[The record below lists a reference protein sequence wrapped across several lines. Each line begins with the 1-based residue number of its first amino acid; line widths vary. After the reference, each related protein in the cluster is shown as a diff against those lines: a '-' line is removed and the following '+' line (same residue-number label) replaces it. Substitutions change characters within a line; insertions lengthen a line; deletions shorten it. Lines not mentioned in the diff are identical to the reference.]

1 MADYDVS
8 EALSKIEDM
17 LISSMIRNLRHH
29 LDLEKQEGISYTQWQ
44 AEQLAA
50 LADFRES
57 TNTALGDYFKE
68 FNERIGEALRK
79 AYEAGGTEQETK
91 ILEALRN
98 GWKRRPHSGQL
109 SGSFFRINE
118 RRLNAYIA
126 SVKNDMER
134 AEYALMRMAD
144 DQYRKAIF
152 NAGVAYNTGAVTLP
166 QAVDQATNDFLS
178 RGLNCIEYR
187 NGRRVNIDT
196 YAEMAVRTSV
206 TRSYLQ
212 GESAK
217 RDEWGVNTVVVNKRG
232 VACPKCLQYVG
243 RVFYDDV
250 YGHVKPQDGKYPL
263 LSSAIAGG
271 LYHPNC
277 KDIHTTYFEGIST
290 PPEPLT
296 AVEEQKAAEVYDLE
310 QRQRYHERQIRKYKR
325 LSEWTNDPQERQKYS
340 ARLADWQKLN
350 ADFVEKHGDVLKR
363 RREREVARD
372 IRPRVPA
379 PPELSENIREYSKT
393 EGMLNAMR
401 QSAEKDESAQF
412 ERYRETLG
420 DMAPDSLDKFM
431 DIRYNKPDEWNSM
444 KADYRTVS
452 RYTVDGD
459 VPPEK
464 ILELDRAAWQTKQT
478 GFDESK
484 YRGRTRSTVND
495 MKRGGNAAVMELDGK
510 TYFAHSKASV
520 PGEPEFDSYRGEY
533 ELVGLRRDRKFKT
546 LALGDGVPREHDTEA
561 KFLEFVAS
569 VKKPTDTF
577 EVTILSEKH
586 ICESCQGVVEQF
598 RKMYPNAK
606 VNIVSG
612 KPGYNGDPSGR
623 WTWKYRKRVK

>member
-17 LISSMIRNLRHH
+17 LISSMMRNLRHH

-68 FNERIGEALRK
+68 FNERIGEALQR

-91 ILEALRN
+91 ILEALRK
-98 GWKRRPHSGQL
+98 GWKRRPHTGQL

-126 SVKNDMER
+126 SVKSDMER

-178 RGLNCIEYR
+178 RGLNCIQYR
-187 NGRRVNIDT
+187 NGRRVNIDA

-217 RDEWGVNTVVVNKRG
+217 RDEWGVNTVIVNRRG
-232 VACPKCLQYVG
+232 TACPRCLQYVG

-250 YGHVKPQDGKYPL
+250 YGHVKPQDGRYPL

-277 KDIHTTYFEGIST
+277 KDIHTTYFEGVST

-296 AVEEQKAAEVYDLE
+296 KAEEQKAAEVYDLE
-310 QRQRYHERQIRKYKR
+310 QRQRYNERQIRKYKR
-325 LSEWTNDPQERQKYS
+325 LSEWTNDPQDKQKYS
-340 ARLADWQKLN
+340 ARLSGWQKLN

-372 IRPRVPA
+372 LRPRVPA
-379 PPELSENIREYSKT
+379 PPELLSGKSGVDKSGESGIIKSGSDSVALEYQRYGRNKTTLVNKTYIDGGEYRRKYDNATENTKVNKSLYDCAKQALKHRSGTVYEDMYWIDSETGDIIASEINSQTQQKIVYSEATKKVVSSHEKNKIIT
-393 EGMLNAMR
+393 VHTHPNSMPPSAADFNSCYRNGYKRGYVACHDGKVFAYTSEQEISEELYSLYISSYISEGM
-401 QSAEKDESAQF
+401 S
-412 ERYRETLG
+412 
-420 DMAPDSLDKFM
+420 
-431 DIRYNKPDEWNSM
+431 
-444 KADYRTVS
+444 
-452 RYTVDGD
+452 
-459 VPPEK
+459 
-464 ILELDRAAWQTKQT
+464 
-478 GFDESK
+478 
-484 YRGRTRSTVND
+484 
-495 MKRGGNAAVMELDGK
+495 
-510 TYFAHSKASV
+510 
-520 PGEPEFDSYRGEY
+520 EY
-533 ELVGLRRDRKFKT
+533 EAQIKT
-546 LALGDGVPREHDTEA
+546 LEKLKENHLID
-561 KFLEFVAS
+561 FW
-569 VKKPTDTF
+569 
-577 EVTILSEKH
+577 EVT
-586 ICESCQGVVEQF
+586 
-598 RKMYPNAK
+598 
-606 VNIVSG
+606 
-612 KPGYNGDPSGR
+612 
-623 WTWKYRKRVK
+623 

>member
-17 LISSMIRNLRHH
+17 LISSMMRNLRHH

-91 ILEALRN
+91 ILEALRK

-178 RGLNCIEYR
+178 RGLNCIQYR
-187 NGRRVNIDT
+187 NGRRVNIDA

-217 RDEWGVNTVVVNKRG
+217 RDEWGVNTVIVNKRG
-232 VACPKCLQYVG
+232 TACPKCLQYVG

-277 KDIHTTYFEGIST
+277 KDIHTTYFEGVST

-296 AVEEQKAAEVYDLE
+296 KAEEQKAAEVYGLE

-325 LSEWTNDPQERQKYS
+325 LAEWTNDPQERQKYS

-372 IRPRVPA
+372 LRPRVPV
-379 PPELSENIREYSKT
+379 PPELLSGKSGVDKSAESGIIKSGSDSVALEYQRYGRNKTTLVNKTYIDGGEYRRKYDNATENTKVNKSLYDCAKQALKHRSGTVYEDMYWIDSETGDIIASEINSQTQQKIVYSEATKKVVSSHEKNKIIT
-393 EGMLNAMR
+393 VHTHPNSMPPSAADFNSCYRNGYKRGYVACHDGKVFAYTSEQEISEELYSLYISSYISEGM
-401 QSAEKDESAQF
+401 S
-412 ERYRETLG
+412 
-420 DMAPDSLDKFM
+420 
-431 DIRYNKPDEWNSM
+431 
-444 KADYRTVS
+444 
-452 RYTVDGD
+452 
-459 VPPEK
+459 
-464 ILELDRAAWQTKQT
+464 
-478 GFDESK
+478 
-484 YRGRTRSTVND
+484 
-495 MKRGGNAAVMELDGK
+495 
-510 TYFAHSKASV
+510 
-520 PGEPEFDSYRGEY
+520 EY
-533 ELVGLRRDRKFKT
+533 EAQIKT
-546 LALGDGVPREHDTEA
+546 LEKLKENHLID
-561 KFLEFVAS
+561 FW
-569 VKKPTDTF
+569 
-577 EVTILSEKH
+577 EVT
-586 ICESCQGVVEQF
+586 
-598 RKMYPNAK
+598 
-606 VNIVSG
+606 
-612 KPGYNGDPSGR
+612 
-623 WTWKYRKRVK
+623 

>member
-8 EALSKIEDM
+8 GALSKIEDM
-17 LISSMIRNLRHH
+17 LISSMMRNLRHH

-91 ILEALRN
+91 ILEALRR

-166 QAVDQATNDFLS
+166 QAVDQAANDFLS
-178 RGLNCIEYR
+178 RGLNCIQYR
-187 NGRRVNIDT
+187 NGRRVNIDA

-217 RDEWGVNTVVVNKRG
+217 RDEWGVNTVIVNRRG
-232 VACPKCLQYVG
+232 AACPKCLQYVG

-277 KDIHTTYFEGIST
+277 KDIHTTYFEGVST

-296 AVEEQKAAEVYDLE
+296 KAEEQKAAEVYGLE
-310 QRQRYHERQIRKYKR
+310 QRQRYNERQIRRYKR

-340 ARLADWQKLN
+340 ARLSGWQKLN
-350 ADFVEKHGDVLKR
+350 ADFVETHGDVLKR

-372 IRPRVPA
+372 LRPRVPA
-379 PPELSENIREYSKT
+379 PPELPVGTGVDKSGESGIIEMTRRKDGAHRRTNTRGMQVIDKPTYDKLTADFLKHDGLIIRGE
-393 EGMLNAMR
+393 EAAR
-401 QSAEKDESAQF
+401 H
-412 ERYRETLG
+412 LG
-420 DMAPDSLDKFM
+420 DTHYASYLPSLNTAF
-431 DIRYNKPDEWNSM
+431 IRDDATISEVLEEMYHAEQDRKKM
-444 KADYRTVS
+444 F
-452 RYTVDGD
+452 GD
-459 VPPEK
+459 TLTPEV
-464 ILELDRAAWQTKQT
+464 L
-478 GFDESK
+478 
-484 YRGRTRSTVND
+484 
-495 MKRGGNAAVMELDGK
+495 
-510 TYFAHSKASV
+510 
-520 PGEPEFDSYRGEY
+520 
-533 ELVGLRRDRKFKT
+533 LRREIDAQKHL
-546 LALGDGVPREHDTEA
+546 LA
-561 KFLEFVAS
+561 
-569 VKKPTDTF
+569 
-577 EVTILSEKH
+577 LSEKYK
-586 ICESCQGVVEQF
+586 IPPEEIEVTKGNLEQYEAEL
-598 RKMYPNAK
+598 KK
-606 VNIVSG
+606 LLG
-612 KPGYNGDPSGR
+612 GE
-623 WTWKYRKRVK
+623 

>member
-17 LISSMIRNLRHH
+17 LISSMMRNLRHH

-68 FNERIGEALRK
+68 FNERIGEALQR

-91 ILEALRN
+91 ILEALRK

-126 SVKNDMER
+126 SVKKDMER

-187 NGRRVNIDT
+187 NGRRVNIDA

-217 RDEWGVNTVVVNKRG
+217 RDEWGVNTVIVNKRG
-232 VACPKCLQYVG
+232 IACPKCLQYVG

-277 KDIHTTYFEGIST
+277 KDIHTTYFEGISS

-296 AVEEQKAAEVYDLE
+296 KAEEQKAAEVYDLE

-325 LSEWTNDPQERQKYS
+325 LSEWTNDPKEKQKYA
-340 ARLADWQKLN
+340 ARLSGWQKLN
-350 ADFVEKHGDVLKR
+350 ADFVEEHGDVIKR
-363 RREREVARD
+363 RREREVARNL
-372 IRPRVPA
+372 RPRVPA
-379 PPELSENIREYSKT
+379 PPELLSGKSGVDKSGESGIIKLGSKFVNPT
-393 EGMLNAMR
+393 DQLYTNADKIKPIEG
-401 QSAEKDESAQF
+401 
-412 ERYRETLG
+412 YG
-420 DMAPDSLDKFM
+420 DIVIHGTPDSLLINGLDGEQWEYGAKEAAEMIRNSREFHGQPIRLIACQTGAKENGIAQQIADELGVEVM
-431 DIRYNKPDEWNSM
+431 APTEIVNVDIDGEMFLCDNGELAEIWNTSSAEERKDIRQHGEWKVFKPNK
-444 KADYRTVS
+444 R
-452 RYTVDGD
+452 
-459 VPPEK
+459 
-464 ILELDRAAWQTKQT
+464 
-478 GFDESK
+478 
-484 YRGRTRSTVND
+484 
-495 MKRGGNAAVMELDGK
+495 
-510 TYFAHSKASV
+510 
-520 PGEPEFDSYRGEY
+520 
-533 ELVGLRRDRKFKT
+533 
-546 LALGDGVPREHDTEA
+546 
-561 KFLEFVAS
+561 
-569 VKKPTDTF
+569 
-577 EVTILSEKH
+577 
-586 ICESCQGVVEQF
+586 
-598 RKMYPNAK
+598 
-606 VNIVSG
+606 
-612 KPGYNGDPSGR
+612 
-623 WTWKYRKRVK
+623 

>member
-17 LISSMIRNLRHH
+17 LISSMMRKLRHH
-29 LDLEKQEGISYTQWQ
+29 LDLEKQDGISYTQWQ

-57 TNTALGDYFKE
+57 TNTALGNYFKE
-68 FNERIGEALRK
+68 FNERIGEALQR

-91 ILEALRN
+91 ILEALRK

-126 SVKNDMER
+126 SVKSDMER

-178 RGLNCIEYR
+178 RGLNCIQYR
-187 NGRRVNIDT
+187 NGRRVNIDA

-217 RDEWGVNTVVVNKRG
+217 RDEWGVNTVIVNRRG

-250 YGHVKPQDGKYPL
+250 YGHVKPQDGRYPL

-277 KDIHTTYFEGIST
+277 KDIHTTYFEGVST

-296 AVEEQKAAEVYDLE
+296 KAEEQKAAEVYDLE

-325 LSEWTNDPQERQKYS
+325 LSEWTNDPKEKQKYA
-340 ARLADWQKLN
+340 ARLSGWQKLN
-350 ADFVEKHGDVLKR
+350 ADFVEEHGDVLKR

-379 PPELSENIREYSKT
+379 PPELLSGKSGVDKSGESGIIEMTRKKNGAHRRTNARGMQVIDKPTYNKLTADFLKHDGLIIRGE
-393 EGMLNAMR
+393 EAAR
-401 QSAEKDESAQF
+401 H
-412 ERYRETLG
+412 LG
-420 DMAPDSLDKFM
+420 DTHYASYLPSLNTAF
-431 DIRYNKPDEWNSM
+431 IRDDATISEVLEEMYHAEQDRKNM
-444 KADYRTVS
+444 F
-452 RYTVDGD
+452 GD
-459 VPPEK
+459 TLTTEV
-464 ILELDRAAWQTKQT
+464 W
-478 GFDESK
+478 
-484 YRGRTRSTVND
+484 
-495 MKRGGNAAVMELDGK
+495 
-510 TYFAHSKASV
+510 
-520 PGEPEFDSYRGEY
+520 
-533 ELVGLRRDRKFKT
+533 LRREIDAQKY
-546 LALGDGVPREHDTEA
+546 LL
-561 KFLEFVAS
+561 S
-569 VKKPTDTF
+569 
-577 EVTILSEKH
+577 LSEKYK
-586 ICESCQGVVEQF
+586 IPQEEIEVTKGNLEQYEAEL
-598 RKMYPNAK
+598 KK
-606 VNIVSG
+606 LLG
-612 KPGYNGDPSGR
+612 GE
-623 WTWKYRKRVK
+623 

>member
-17 LISSMIRNLRHH
+17 LISSMMRNLRHH

-57 TNTALGDYFKE
+57 TNTVLGDYFKE

-91 ILEALRN
+91 ILEALRK
-98 GWKRRPHSGQL
+98 GWKRRPHTGQL

-126 SVKNDMER
+126 SVKSDMER

-187 NGRRVNIDT
+187 NGRRVNIDA

-217 RDEWGVNTVVVNKRG
+217 RDEWGVNTVIVNRRG

-250 YGHVKPQDGKYPL
+250 YGHVKPQDGRYPL

-277 KDIHTTYFEGIST
+277 KDIHTTYFEGISS

-296 AVEEQKAAEVYDLE
+296 AAEEQKAAEVYNLE
-310 QRQRYHERQIRKYKR
+310 QRQRYQERQIRKYKR
-325 LSEWTNDPQERQKYS
+325 LSEWTNDPKEKQKYA
-340 ARLADWQKLN
+340 ARLSGWQKLN
-350 ADFVEKHGDVLKR
+350 ADFVEEHGDVLKR

-372 IRPRVPA
+372 LRPRVPA
-379 PPELSENIREYSKT
+379 PPELLSGKSGVDKSAESGIIKSGSDSVALEYQRYGRNKTTLVNKTYIDGGEYRRKYDNATENTKVNKSLYDCAKQALKHRNGTVYEDMYWIDSETGDIIASEINSQTQQKIVYSEATKKVVSSHEKNKIIT
-393 EGMLNAMR
+393 VHTHPNSMPPSAADFNSCYRNGYKRGYVACHDGKVFAYTSEQEISEELYSLYISSYISEGM
-401 QSAEKDESAQF
+401 S
-412 ERYRETLG
+412 
-420 DMAPDSLDKFM
+420 
-431 DIRYNKPDEWNSM
+431 
-444 KADYRTVS
+444 
-452 RYTVDGD
+452 
-459 VPPEK
+459 
-464 ILELDRAAWQTKQT
+464 
-478 GFDESK
+478 
-484 YRGRTRSTVND
+484 
-495 MKRGGNAAVMELDGK
+495 
-510 TYFAHSKASV
+510 
-520 PGEPEFDSYRGEY
+520 EY
-533 ELVGLRRDRKFKT
+533 EAQIKT
-546 LALGDGVPREHDTEA
+546 LEKLKENHLID
-561 KFLEFVAS
+561 FW
-569 VKKPTDTF
+569 
-577 EVTILSEKH
+577 EVT
-586 ICESCQGVVEQF
+586 
-598 RKMYPNAK
+598 
-606 VNIVSG
+606 
-612 KPGYNGDPSGR
+612 
-623 WTWKYRKRVK
+623 

>member
-17 LISSMIRNLRHH
+17 LISSMMRKLRHH
-29 LDLEKQEGISYTQWQ
+29 LDLEKQDGISYTQWQ

-57 TNTALGDYFKE
+57 TNTALGNYFKE
-68 FNERIGEALRK
+68 FNERIGEALQR

-91 ILEALRN
+91 ILEALRK

-126 SVKNDMER
+126 SVKSDMER

-178 RGLNCIEYR
+178 RGLNCIQYR
-187 NGRRVNIDT
+187 NGRRVNIDA

-217 RDEWGVNTVVVNKRG
+217 RDEWGVNTVIVNRRG

-250 YGHVKPQDGKYPL
+250 YGHVKPQDGRYPL

-277 KDIHTTYFEGIST
+277 KDIHTTYFEGVST

-296 AVEEQKAAEVYDLE
+296 KAEEQKAAEVYDLE

-325 LSEWTNDPQERQKYS
+325 LSEWTNDPKEKQKYA
-340 ARLADWQKLN
+340 ARLSGWQKLN
-350 ADFVEKHGDVLKR
+350 ADFVEEHGDVLKR

-379 PPELSENIREYSKT
+379 PPELLSGKSGVDKSGESGIIEITRKKNGAHRRTNARGMQVIDKPTYNKLTADFLKHDGLIIRGE
-393 EGMLNAMR
+393 EAAR
-401 QSAEKDESAQF
+401 H
-412 ERYRETLG
+412 LG
-420 DMAPDSLDKFM
+420 DTHYASYLPSLNTAF
-431 DIRYNKPDEWNSM
+431 IRDDATISEVLEEMYHAEQDRKNM
-444 KADYRTVS
+444 F
-452 RYTVDGD
+452 GD
-459 VPPEK
+459 TLTTEV
-464 ILELDRAAWQTKQT
+464 W
-478 GFDESK
+478 
-484 YRGRTRSTVND
+484 
-495 MKRGGNAAVMELDGK
+495 
-510 TYFAHSKASV
+510 
-520 PGEPEFDSYRGEY
+520 
-533 ELVGLRRDRKFKT
+533 LRREIDAQKY
-546 LALGDGVPREHDTEA
+546 LL
-561 KFLEFVAS
+561 S
-569 VKKPTDTF
+569 
-577 EVTILSEKH
+577 LSEKYK
-586 ICESCQGVVEQF
+586 IPQEEIEVTKGNLEQYEAEL
-598 RKMYPNAK
+598 KK
-606 VNIVSG
+606 LLG
-612 KPGYNGDPSGR
+612 GE
-623 WTWKYRKRVK
+623 

>member
-17 LISSMIRNLRHH
+17 LISSMMRNLRHH

-68 FNERIGEALRK
+68 FNERIGEALQR

-91 ILEALRN
+91 ILEALRK
-98 GWKRRPHSGQL
+98 GWKRRPHTGQL

-118 RRLNAYIA
+118 CRLNAYIA
-126 SVKNDMER
+126 SVKSNMER

-187 NGRRVNIDT
+187 NGRRVNIDA

-217 RDEWGVNTVVVNKRG
+217 RDEWGVNTVIVNKRG
-232 VACPKCLQYVG
+232 TACPKCLQYVG

-250 YGHVKPQDGKYPL
+250 YGHVKPQDGRYPL

-277 KDIHTTYFEGIST
+277 KDIHTTYFEGVST

-296 AVEEQKAAEVYDLE
+296 AAEEQKAAEVYNLE

-325 LSEWTNDPQERQKYS
+325 LSEWTNDPKEKQKYAS
-340 ARLADWQKLN
+340 RLSGWQKLN
-350 ADFVEKHGDVLKR
+350 ADFVEEHGDVLKR

-372 IRPRVPA
+372 LRPRVPV
-379 PPELSENIREYSKT
+379 PPELLSGKSGVDKSAESGIIKSGSDSVALEYQRYGRNKTTLVNKTYIDGGEYRRKYDNATENTKVNKSLYDCAKQALKHRSGTVYEDMYWIDSETGDIIASEINSQTQQKIVYSEATKKVVSSHEKNKIIT
-393 EGMLNAMR
+393 VHTHPNSMPPSAADFNSCYRNGYKRGYVACHDGKVFAYTSEQEISEELYSLYISSYISEGM
-401 QSAEKDESAQF
+401 S
-412 ERYRETLG
+412 
-420 DMAPDSLDKFM
+420 
-431 DIRYNKPDEWNSM
+431 
-444 KADYRTVS
+444 
-452 RYTVDGD
+452 
-459 VPPEK
+459 
-464 ILELDRAAWQTKQT
+464 
-478 GFDESK
+478 
-484 YRGRTRSTVND
+484 
-495 MKRGGNAAVMELDGK
+495 
-510 TYFAHSKASV
+510 
-520 PGEPEFDSYRGEY
+520 EY
-533 ELVGLRRDRKFKT
+533 EAQIKT
-546 LALGDGVPREHDTEA
+546 LEKLKENHLID
-561 KFLEFVAS
+561 FW
-569 VKKPTDTF
+569 
-577 EVTILSEKH
+577 EVT
-586 ICESCQGVVEQF
+586 
-598 RKMYPNAK
+598 
-606 VNIVSG
+606 
-612 KPGYNGDPSGR
+612 
-623 WTWKYRKRVK
+623 

>member
-17 LISSMIRNLRHH
+17 LISSMMRNLRHH

-91 ILEALRN
+91 ILEALRK
-98 GWKRRPHSGQL
+98 GWKRRPHTGQL

-126 SVKNDMER
+126 SVKKDMER

-144 DQYRKAIF
+144 DQYRKTIF

-178 RGLNCIEYR
+178 RGLNCIQYR
-187 NGRRVNIDT
+187 NGRRVNIDA

-217 RDEWGVNTVVVNKRG
+217 RDEWGVNTVIVNRRG

-250 YGHVKPQDGKYPL
+250 YGHVKPQDGRYPL

-277 KDIHTTYFEGIST
+277 KDIHTTYFEGISS

-296 AVEEQKAAEVYDLE
+296 KAEEQKAAEVYDLE

-325 LSEWTNDPQERQKYS
+325 LSEWTNDPQEKQKYS
-340 ARLADWQKLN
+340 ARLSGWQKLN
-350 ADFVEKHGDVLKR
+350 ADFVEEHGDVLKR
-363 RREREVARD
+363 RREREVARNL
-372 IRPRVPA
+372 RPRVPA
-379 PPELSENIREYSKT
+379 PPELLGGKSGVDKSGESGIIEMTRKKNGAHRRTNARGMQVIDKPTYNKLTADFLKHDGLIIRGE
-393 EGMLNAMR
+393 EAAR
-401 QSAEKDESAQF
+401 H
-412 ERYRETLG
+412 LG
-420 DMAPDSLDKFM
+420 DTHYASYLPSLNTAF
-431 DIRYNKPDEWNSM
+431 IRDDATISEVLEEMYHAEQDRKNM
-444 KADYRTVS
+444 F
-452 RYTVDGD
+452 GD
-459 VPPEK
+459 TLTTEV
-464 ILELDRAAWQTKQT
+464 W
-478 GFDESK
+478 
-484 YRGRTRSTVND
+484 
-495 MKRGGNAAVMELDGK
+495 
-510 TYFAHSKASV
+510 
-520 PGEPEFDSYRGEY
+520 
-533 ELVGLRRDRKFKT
+533 LRREIDAQKY
-546 LALGDGVPREHDTEA
+546 LL
-561 KFLEFVAS
+561 S
-569 VKKPTDTF
+569 
-577 EVTILSEKH
+577 LSEKYK
-586 ICESCQGVVEQF
+586 IPQEEIEVTKGNLEQYEAEL
-598 RKMYPNAK
+598 KK
-606 VNIVSG
+606 LLG
-612 KPGYNGDPSGR
+612 GE
-623 WTWKYRKRVK
+623 

>member
-17 LISSMIRNLRHH
+17 LISSMMRNLRHH

-91 ILEALRN
+91 ILEALRK

-126 SVKNDMER
+126 SVKSDMER

-178 RGLNCIEYR
+178 RGLNCIQYR
-187 NGRRVNIDT
+187 NGRRVNIDA

-217 RDEWGVNTVVVNKRG
+217 RDEWGVNTVIVNRRG

-250 YGHVKPQDGKYPL
+250 YGHVKPQDGRYPL

-277 KDIHTTYFEGIST
+277 KDIHTTYFEGISS

-296 AVEEQKAAEVYDLE
+296 AAEEQKAAEVYDLE
-310 QRQRYHERQIRKYKR
+310 QRQRYNERQIRKYKR
-325 LSEWTNDPQERQKYS
+325 LSEWTNDPQEKQKYS
-340 ARLADWQKLN
+340 ARLSGWQKLN
-350 ADFVEKHGDVLKR
+350 ADFVEEHGDVLKR
-363 RREREVARD
+363 RREREIARD
-372 IRPRVPA
+372 LRPRVPA
-379 PPELSENIREYSKT
+379 PPELLSGKSGVDKSGESGIIEMTRKKNGAHRRTNARGMQVIDKPTYNKLTADFLKHDGLIIRGE
-393 EGMLNAMR
+393 EAAR
-401 QSAEKDESAQF
+401 H
-412 ERYRETLG
+412 LG
-420 DMAPDSLDKFM
+420 DTHYASYLPSLNTAF
-431 DIRYNKPDEWNSM
+431 IRDDATISEVLEEMYHAEQDRKNM
-444 KADYRTVS
+444 F
-452 RYTVDGD
+452 GD
-459 VPPEK
+459 TLTTEV
-464 ILELDRAAWQTKQT
+464 W
-478 GFDESK
+478 
-484 YRGRTRSTVND
+484 
-495 MKRGGNAAVMELDGK
+495 
-510 TYFAHSKASV
+510 
-520 PGEPEFDSYRGEY
+520 
-533 ELVGLRRDRKFKT
+533 LRREIDAQKY
-546 LALGDGVPREHDTEA
+546 LL
-561 KFLEFVAS
+561 S
-569 VKKPTDTF
+569 
-577 EVTILSEKH
+577 LSEKYK
-586 ICESCQGVVEQF
+586 ISQEEIEVTKGNLEQYEAEL
-598 RKMYPNAK
+598 KK
-606 VNIVSG
+606 LLG
-612 KPGYNGDPSGR
+612 GE
-623 WTWKYRKRVK
+623 

>member
-17 LISSMIRNLRHH
+17 LISSMMRNLRHH

-57 TNTALGDYFKE
+57 TNTALGNYFKE
-68 FNERIGEALRK
+68 FNERIGEALQR

-91 ILEALRN
+91 ILEALRK
-98 GWKRRPHSGQL
+98 GWKRRPHTGQL

-126 SVKNDMER
+126 SVKSDMER

-217 RDEWGVNTVVVNKRG
+217 RDEWGVNTVIVNRRG

-277 KDIHTTYFEGIST
+277 KDIHTTYFEGVST

-296 AVEEQKAAEVYDLE
+296 KAEEQKAAEVYDLE
-310 QRQRYHERQIRKYKR
+310 QRQRYNERQIRKYKR
-325 LSEWTNDPQERQKYS
+325 LSEWTNDPQEKQKYS
-340 ARLADWQKLN
+340 ARLSGWQKLN
-350 ADFVEKHGDVLKR
+350 ADFVEEHGDVLKR
-363 RREREVARD
+363 RREREIARD
-372 IRPRVPA
+372 LRPRVPA
-379 PPELSENIREYSKT
+379 PPELLSGKSGVDKSGESGIIEMTRKKNGAHRRTNARGMQVIDKPTYNKLTADFLKHDGLIIRGE
-393 EGMLNAMR
+393 EAAR
-401 QSAEKDESAQF
+401 H
-412 ERYRETLG
+412 LG
-420 DMAPDSLDKFM
+420 DTHYASYLPSLNTAF
-431 DIRYNKPDEWNSM
+431 IRDDATISEVLEEMYHAEQDRKNM
-444 KADYRTVS
+444 F
-452 RYTVDGD
+452 GD
-459 VPPEK
+459 TLTTEV
-464 ILELDRAAWQTKQT
+464 W
-478 GFDESK
+478 
-484 YRGRTRSTVND
+484 
-495 MKRGGNAAVMELDGK
+495 
-510 TYFAHSKASV
+510 
-520 PGEPEFDSYRGEY
+520 
-533 ELVGLRRDRKFKT
+533 LRREIDAQKH
-546 LALGDGVPREHDTEA
+546 LL
-561 KFLEFVAS
+561 S
-569 VKKPTDTF
+569 
-577 EVTILSEKH
+577 LSEKYK
-586 ICESCQGVVEQF
+586 IPQEEIEVTKGNLEQYEAEL
-598 RKMYPNAK
+598 KK
-606 VNIVSG
+606 LLG
-612 KPGYNGDPSGR
+612 GE
-623 WTWKYRKRVK
+623 

>member
-17 LISSMIRNLRHH
+17 LISSMMRNLRHH

-68 FNERIGEALRK
+68 FNERIGEALQK

-91 ILEALRN
+91 ILEALRK
-98 GWKRRPHSGQL
+98 GWKRRPHTGQL

-126 SVKNDMER
+126 SVKSNMER

-187 NGRRVNIDT
+187 NGRRVNIDA

-217 RDEWGVNTVVVNKRG
+217 RDEWGVNTVIVNRRG

-250 YGHVKPQDGKYPL
+250 YGHVKPQDGRYPL

-277 KDIHTTYFEGIST
+277 KDIHTTYFEGVST

-296 AVEEQKAAEVYDLE
+296 KAEEQKAAEVYGLE
-310 QRQRYHERQIRKYKR
+310 QRQRYNERQIRKYKR
-325 LSEWTNDPQERQKYS
+325 LSEWTNDPQEKQKYS
-340 ARLADWQKLN
+340 ARLSGWQKLN
-350 ADFVEKHGDVLKR
+350 ADFVEEHGDVLKR
-363 RREREVARD
+363 RREREIARD
-372 IRPRVPA
+372 LRPRVPA
-379 PPELSENIREYSKT
+379 PPELLSGKSGVDKSGESGIIKLGSKFVNPT
-393 EGMLNAMR
+393 DQLYTNADKIKPIEG
-401 QSAEKDESAQF
+401 
-412 ERYRETLG
+412 YG
-420 DMAPDSLDKFM
+420 DIVIHGTPDSLLINGLDGEQWEYGAKEAAEMIRNSREFHGQPIRLIACQTGAKENGIAQQIADELGVEVM
-431 DIRYNKPDEWNSM
+431 APTEIVNVDIDGEMFLCDNGELAEIWNTSSAEERKDIRQHGEWKVFKPNK
-444 KADYRTVS
+444 R
-452 RYTVDGD
+452 
-459 VPPEK
+459 
-464 ILELDRAAWQTKQT
+464 
-478 GFDESK
+478 
-484 YRGRTRSTVND
+484 
-495 MKRGGNAAVMELDGK
+495 
-510 TYFAHSKASV
+510 
-520 PGEPEFDSYRGEY
+520 
-533 ELVGLRRDRKFKT
+533 
-546 LALGDGVPREHDTEA
+546 
-561 KFLEFVAS
+561 
-569 VKKPTDTF
+569 
-577 EVTILSEKH
+577 
-586 ICESCQGVVEQF
+586 
-598 RKMYPNAK
+598 
-606 VNIVSG
+606 
-612 KPGYNGDPSGR
+612 
-623 WTWKYRKRVK
+623 

>member
-17 LISSMIRNLRHH
+17 LISSMMRNLRHH

-57 TNTALGDYFKE
+57 TNTVLGDYFKE
-68 FNERIGEALRK
+68 FNERIGEALQR

-91 ILEALRN
+91 ILEALRK

-126 SVKNDMER
+126 SVKSDMER
-134 AEYALMRMAD
+134 AEYAIMRMAD

-217 RDEWGVNTVVVNKRG
+217 RDEWGVNTVIVNKRG
-232 VACPKCLQYVG
+232 TACPKCLQYVG

-263 LSSAIAGG
+263 LSLAIAGG

-277 KDIHTTYFEGIST
+277 KDIHTTYFEGVST

-296 AVEEQKAAEVYDLE
+296 KAEEQKAAEVYGLE
-310 QRQRYHERQIRKYKR
+310 QRQRYHERQIRRYKR

-340 ARLADWQKLN
+340 ARLADWQRLN

-363 RREREVARD
+363 RREREAARD
-372 IRPRVPA
+372 LRPRA
-379 PPELSENIREYSKT
+379 PPPPARPENIREYSGAVQLTFDDLEKSNINGALT
-393 EGMLNAMR
+393 KIKNSGIMNARDKQFLDDLRNGKINTTIDEGAQKKHYDLKAWRNQVKQALENFRKGLTGRSAVPAALLKQDLNPQELVDKYAGTGTLR
-401 QSAEKDESAQF
+401 WLSDKPGALPDEF
-412 ERYRETLG
+412 VMVDYPVGITFDRETGRFVSTNVLQ
-420 DMAPDSLDKFM
+420 
-431 DIRYNKPDEWNSM
+431 IRYTKNGTHVFPTKP
-444 KADYRTVS
+444 K
-452 RYTVDGD
+452 
-459 VPPEK
+459 
-464 ILELDRAAWQTKQT
+464 
-478 GFDESK
+478 
-484 YRGRTRSTVND
+484 
-495 MKRGGNAAVMELDGK
+495 GGG
-510 TYFAHSKASV
+510 HS
-520 PGEPEFDSYRGEY
+520 D
-533 ELVGLRRDRKFKT
+533 
-546 LALGDGVPREHDTEA
+546 
-561 KFLEFVAS
+561 
-569 VKKPTDTF
+569 
-577 EVTILSEKH
+577 
-586 ICESCQGVVEQF
+586 
-598 RKMYPNAK
+598 
-606 VNIVSG
+606 
-612 KPGYNGDPSGR
+612 
-623 WTWKYRKRVK
+623 

>member
-17 LISSMIRNLRHH
+17 LISSMMRNLRHH

-57 TNTALGDYFKE
+57 TNTALGNYFKE
-68 FNERIGEALRK
+68 FNERIGEALQR

-91 ILEALRN
+91 ILEALRK
-98 GWKRRPHSGQL
+98 GWKRRPHTGQL

-126 SVKNDMER
+126 SVKSDMER

-217 RDEWGVNTVVVNKRG
+217 RDEWGVNTVIVNRRG

-277 KDIHTTYFEGIST
+277 KDIHTTYFEGINS

-296 AVEEQKAAEVYDLE
+296 KAEEQKAAEVYDLE
-310 QRQRYHERQIRKYKR
+310 QRQRYNERQIRKYKR
-325 LSEWTNDPQERQKYS
+325 LSEWTNDPQEKQKYS
-340 ARLADWQKLN
+340 ARLSGWQKLN
-350 ADFVEKHGDVLKR
+350 ADFVEEHGDVLKR
-363 RREREVARD
+363 RREREIARD
-372 IRPRVPA
+372 LRPRVPA
-379 PPELSENIREYSKT
+379 PPELLSGKSGVDKSGESGIIEMTRKKNGAHRRTNARGMQVIDKPTYNKLTADFLKHDGLIIRGE
-393 EGMLNAMR
+393 EAAR
-401 QSAEKDESAQF
+401 H
-412 ERYRETLG
+412 LG
-420 DMAPDSLDKFM
+420 DTHYASYLPSLNTAF
-431 DIRYNKPDEWNSM
+431 IRDDATISEVLEEMYHAEQDRKNM
-444 KADYRTVS
+444 F
-452 RYTVDGD
+452 GD
-459 VPPEK
+459 TLTTEV
-464 ILELDRAAWQTKQT
+464 W
-478 GFDESK
+478 
-484 YRGRTRSTVND
+484 
-495 MKRGGNAAVMELDGK
+495 
-510 TYFAHSKASV
+510 
-520 PGEPEFDSYRGEY
+520 
-533 ELVGLRRDRKFKT
+533 LRREIDAQKY
-546 LALGDGVPREHDTEA
+546 LL
-561 KFLEFVAS
+561 S
-569 VKKPTDTF
+569 
-577 EVTILSEKH
+577 LSEKYK
-586 ICESCQGVVEQF
+586 ISQEEIEVTKGNLEQYEAEL
-598 RKMYPNAK
+598 KK
-606 VNIVSG
+606 LLG
-612 KPGYNGDPSGR
+612 GE
-623 WTWKYRKRVK
+623 

>member
-17 LISSMIRNLRHH
+17 LISSMMRNLRHH

-91 ILEALRN
+91 ILEALRK
-98 GWKRRPHSGQL
+98 GWKRRPHTGQL

-126 SVKNDMER
+126 SVKKDMER

-144 DQYRKAIF
+144 DQYRKTIF

-187 NGRRVNIDT
+187 NGRRVNIDA

-217 RDEWGVNTVVVNKRG
+217 RDEWGVNTVIVNKRG
-232 VACPKCLQYVG
+232 IACPKCLQYVG

-277 KDIHTTYFEGIST
+277 KDIHTTYFEGVST

-296 AVEEQKAAEVYDLE
+296 KAEEQKAAEAYDLE

-325 LSEWTNDPQERQKYS
+325 LSEWTNDPQEKQKYS
-340 ARLADWQKLN
+340 ARLSGWQKLN

-372 IRPRVPA
+372 LRPRVPA
-379 PPELSENIREYSKT
+379 PPELLSGKSGVDK
-393 EGMLNAMR
+393 
-401 QSAEKDESAQF
+401 SAESGIIK
-412 ERYRETLG
+412 LG
-420 DMAPDSLDKFM
+420 SKFVNPTDQLYTNADKIKPIEGYGDIVIHGTPDSLLINGLDGEQWEYGAKEAAEMIRNSREFHGQPIRLIACQTGAKENGIAQQIADELGVEVM
-431 DIRYNKPDEWNSM
+431 APTEIANVDINGEIFISNNDVIVDEWN
-444 KADYRTVS
+444 
-452 RYTVDGD
+452 
-459 VPPEK
+459 
-464 ILELDRAAWQTKQT
+464 RANAEERKHFKQT
-478 GFDESK
+478 GEWKIFK
-484 YRGRTRSTVND
+484 
-495 MKRGGNAAVMELDGK
+495 
-510 TYFAHSKASV
+510 
-520 PGEPEFDSYRGEY
+520 P
-533 ELVGLRRDRKFKT
+533 RKK
-546 LALGDGVPREHDTEA
+546 
-561 KFLEFVAS
+561 
-569 VKKPTDTF
+569 
-577 EVTILSEKH
+577 
-586 ICESCQGVVEQF
+586 
-598 RKMYPNAK
+598 
-606 VNIVSG
+606 
-612 KPGYNGDPSGR
+612 
-623 WTWKYRKRVK
+623 

>member
-17 LISSMIRNLRHH
+17 LISSMMRNLRHH

-68 FNERIGEALRK
+68 FNERIGEALQR

-91 ILEALRN
+91 ILEALRK
-98 GWKRRPHSGQL
+98 GWKRRPHTGQL

-126 SVKNDMER
+126 SVKSDMER

-187 NGRRVNIDT
+187 NGRRVNIDA

-217 RDEWGVNTVVVNKRG
+217 RDEWGVNTVIVNKRG

-243 RVFYDDV
+243 KVFYDDV
-250 YGHVKPQDGKYPL
+250 YGHVKPQDGRYPL

-277 KDIHTTYFEGIST
+277 KDIHTTYFEGVST

-296 AVEEQKAAEVYDLE
+296 AAEEQKAAEVYDLE
-310 QRQRYHERQIRKYKR
+310 QRQRYNERQIRKYKR
-325 LSEWTNDPQERQKYS
+325 LSEWTNGPKEKQKYAS
-340 ARLADWQKLN
+340 RLSGWQKLN
-350 ADFVEKHGDVLKR
+350 ADFVEEHGDVLKR

-372 IRPRVPA
+372 LRPRVPV
-379 PPELSENIREYSKT
+379 PPELLSGKSGVDKSAESGIIKSGSDSVALEYQRYGRNKTTLVNKTYIDGGEYRRKYDNATENTKVNKSLYDCAKQALKHRSGTVYEDMYWIDSETGDIIASEINSQTQQKIVYSEATKKVVSSHEKNKIIT
-393 EGMLNAMR
+393 VHTHPNSMPPSAADFNSCYRNGYKRGYVACHDGKVFAYTSEQEISEELYSLYISSYISEGM
-401 QSAEKDESAQF
+401 S
-412 ERYRETLG
+412 
-420 DMAPDSLDKFM
+420 
-431 DIRYNKPDEWNSM
+431 
-444 KADYRTVS
+444 
-452 RYTVDGD
+452 
-459 VPPEK
+459 
-464 ILELDRAAWQTKQT
+464 
-478 GFDESK
+478 
-484 YRGRTRSTVND
+484 
-495 MKRGGNAAVMELDGK
+495 
-510 TYFAHSKASV
+510 
-520 PGEPEFDSYRGEY
+520 EY
-533 ELVGLRRDRKFKT
+533 EAQIKT
-546 LALGDGVPREHDTEA
+546 LEKLKENHLID
-561 KFLEFVAS
+561 FW
-569 VKKPTDTF
+569 
-577 EVTILSEKH
+577 EVT
-586 ICESCQGVVEQF
+586 
-598 RKMYPNAK
+598 
-606 VNIVSG
+606 
-612 KPGYNGDPSGR
+612 
-623 WTWKYRKRVK
+623 